1 MAGEDRLPIGR
12 ERTLPLSP
20 GKKTMGEFPLQ
31 FERSI
36 SYHLGHLHE
45 TASSAL
51 GLMNKGIK
59 SFNACC
65 K

>member
-1 MAGEDRLPIGR
+1 
-12 ERTLPLSP
+12 
-20 GKKTMGEFPLQ
+20 MGELTLQ
-31 FERSI
+31 FEKGT

-51 GLMNKGIK
+51 RLMNKGIK
-59 SFNACC
+59 SFNTYC

>member
-1 MAGEDRLPIGR
+1 
-12 ERTLPLSP
+12 
-20 GKKTMGEFPLQ
+20 MGEFTLQ
-31 FERSI
+31 FEKST

-51 GLMNKGIK
+51 GLMNNGIK
-59 SFNACC
+59 SFNKYC